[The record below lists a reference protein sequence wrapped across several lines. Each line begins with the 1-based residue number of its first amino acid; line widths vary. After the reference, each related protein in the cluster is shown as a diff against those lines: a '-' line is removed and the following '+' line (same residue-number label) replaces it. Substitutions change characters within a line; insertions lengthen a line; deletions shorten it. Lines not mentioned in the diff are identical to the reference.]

1 MLVYTV
7 VLFKASP
14 SHFSVKCNAHGIL
27 NVEELWLELQNWQF
41 HSRNP
46 FIWKSITLVAK
57 DLHLFQVH
65 LLSEKTNKHKQS
77 SLLYSCD
84 SVIRPHEKNHT
95 KKKPEQTLMALC
107 CHKVFYEGATFVPHH
122 KTVNCVNWTGPA
134 VSPPQPAGLR
144 SVKSSVI

>member
-57 DLHLFQVH
+57 DLHLFQVR
-65 LLSEKTNKHKQS
+65 LLSEKTNEHKQS

-95 KKKPEQTLMALC
+95 HKKNRTDSNGTLL
-107 CHKVFYEGATFVPHH
+107 
-122 KTVNCVNWTGPA
+122 
-134 VSPPQPAGLR
+134 S
-144 SVKSSVI
+144 